1 VNITSLKLPSY
12 AKINRHL
19 EILGKRPDGYHEVFT
34 VLQTISLCDDLEF
47 ELRPDGKVT
56 LVCDDPRIPADET
69 NLVIKAALALREKLE
84 TPLGADIKLT
94 KRIPAQGGLGGAS
107 SNAAVTLIGLNG
119 LWRAPFLSHHWK
131 DLAGALGA
139 DVPFFIYGGR
149 VIATGIGATLHTVE
163 DGPKQPLIII
173 TPNARVSTPAAYAA
187 LKAGSLTTVD
197 AMPILSSSFERH
209 NPRDSSQWPEPHND
223 FERVIFEIEPEI
235 ERAKRALLEAG
246 VRSALL
252 AGSGSSVFGIVD
264 DEVMRERVLDK
275 LNCEP
280 GWQVF
285 SCETLLR
292 VEYYEALKPS
302 GFPLFLRSLKTA
314 NRKTTDT
321 GA

>member
-1 VNITSLKLPSY
+1 LNISSLKLPSF

-19 EILGKRPDGYHEVFT
+19 QILGKRPDGYHEVFT
-34 VLQTISLCDDLEF
+34 VLQMISLCDDLEF
-47 ELRPDGKVT
+47 ELRTDGIVT
-56 LVCDDPRIPADET
+56 LVCDDPRIPTDET
-69 NLVIKAALALREKLE
+69 NLVIKAAIALQQKLE
-84 TPLGADIKLT
+84 TPLGADIRLT

-119 LWRAPFLSHHWK
+119 LWRAPFLSHHWRR
-131 DLAGALGA
+131 LAGELGA
-139 DVPFFIYGGR
+139 DVPFFTFGGR
-149 VIATGIGATLHTVE
+149 MVATGTGANLLAVHDV
-163 DGPKQPLIII
+163 PRQPLIII

-187 LKAGSLTTVD
+187 LNAGSLTTVD

-209 NPRDSSQWPEPHND
+209 FTRDSSQWPEPHND
-223 FERVIFEIEPEI
+223 FERVIFEMEPEI
-235 ERAKRALLEAG
+235 ERAKNALLEAG

-264 DEVMRERVLDK
+264 DELMRDRVLDNLK
-275 LNCEP
+275 CEA

-285 SCETLLR
+285 SCETLSR
-292 VEYYEALKPS
+292 VEYFEAMKPS

-314 NRKTTDT
+314 NRKTDT

>member
-1 VNITSLKLPSY
+1 MSITSLKLPSY

-19 EILGKRPDGYHEVFT
+19 DVLGKRPDGYHEVFT
-34 VLQTISLCDDLEF
+34 VLQMISLCDDLEF
-47 ELRPDGKVT
+47 ELRTDGKVT
-56 LVCDDPRIPADET
+56 LVCDDPRIPTDET
-69 NLVIKAALALREKLE
+69 NLVIKAALALQQKLE

-119 LWRAPFLSHHWK
+119 LWRAPFRSPHWK
-131 DLAGALGA
+131 HLAGELGA
-139 DVPFFIYGGR
+139 DVPFFTGGGR
-149 VIATGIGATLHTVE
+149 MVATGIGATLLPVQDTSR
-163 DGPKQPLIII
+163 KPLIII
-173 TPNARVSTPAAYAA
+173 TPNARVSTPTAYAA
-187 LKAGSLTTVD
+187 LNAGSLTTVD

-209 NPRDSSQWPEPHND
+209 FTRDSSQWPEPHND

-235 ERAKRALLEAG
+235 ERAKNALLEAG
-246 VRSALL
+246 ARSALL

-264 DEVMRERVLDK
+264 DEAMRERVLDNLK
-275 LNCEP
+275 CEA
-280 GWQVF
+280 GWQLF
-285 SCETLLR
+285 SCETLSR

-314 NRKTTDT
+314 NKKTDT

>member
-1 VNITSLKLPSY
+1 MNTTSLKLPSY

-19 EILGKRPDGYHEVFT
+19 EVLGKRPDGYHEVFT
-34 VLQTISLCDDLEF
+34 VLQMVSLCDDLEF
-47 ELRPDGKVT
+47 ELRTDGKVT
-56 LVCDDPRIPADET
+56 LICDDPRIPTDET
-69 NLVIKAALALREKLE
+69 NLIVKAAIALQHKLE
-84 TPLGADIKLT
+84 TPLGVDIKLT

-107 SNAAVTLIGLNG
+107 SNAAVTLIALNG
-119 LWRAPFLSHHWK
+119 LWEAPFLSPHWRQ
-131 DLAGALGA
+131 LAGGLGS
-139 DVPFFIYGGR
+139 DVPFFMAGGR
-149 VIATGIGATLHTVE
+149 MVGTGTGTTLLTVHE
-163 DGPKQPLIII
+163 GPRQSVIII
-173 TPNARVSTPAAYAA
+173 TPNARVSTPMAYAA
-187 LKAGSLTTVD
+187 LNAGSLTTVD

-209 NPRDSSQWPEPHND
+209 YTRDSSQWPEPRND

-235 ERAKRALLEAG
+235 ERAKNALLAAG

-264 DEVMRERVLDK
+264 DDVMRERVIDNLK
-275 LNCEP
+275 CEA

-285 SCETLLR
+285 SCETLSR

-314 NRKTTDT
+314 NRKTDT

>member
-1 VNITSLKLPSY
+1 MNITSLQLPSY

-19 EILGKRPDGYHEVFT
+19 EVLGKRPDGYHEVFT
-34 VLQTISLCDDLEF
+34 VLQMISLHDDLEF
-47 ELRPDGKVT
+47 ELRTDGKVT
-56 LVCDDPRIPADET
+56 LVCDDPRIPTDET
-69 NLVIKAALALREKLE
+69 NLIIKASLALKEKLE
-84 TPLGADIKLT
+84 TPLGADIRLT

-119 LWRAPFLSHHWK
+119 LWRAPFRSPHWHR
-131 DLAGALGA
+131 LAEELGA
-139 DVPFFIYGGR
+139 DVPYFTAGGR
-149 VIATGIGATLHTVE
+149 MVATGIGASLLAVH
-163 DGPKQPLIII
+163 DGPREPLLII

-187 LKAGSLTTVD
+187 LNAGSLTTVD

-209 NPRDSSQWPEPHND
+209 NTRDSSQWPEPHND

-235 ERAKRALLEAG
+235 ERAKKALLEAG

-252 AGSGSSVFGIVD
+252 AGSGSSVFGVVD
-264 DEVMRERVLDK
+264 DEVMRDRVLDNLK
-275 LNCEP
+275 CEA

-285 SCETLLR
+285 SCETLSR

-314 NRKTTDT
+314 NRKTDT

>member
-1 VNITSLKLPSY
+1 MSITSLKLPSY

-19 EILGKRPDGYHEVFT
+19 QVLGKRPDGYHEVFT
-34 VLQTISLCDDLEF
+34 VLQMISLCDDLEF
-47 ELRPDGKVT
+47 ELRNDGKVT
-56 LVCDDPRIPADET
+56 LACDDPRIPTDET
-69 NLVIKAALALREKLE
+69 NLVIKAALALQQKLE
-84 TPLGADIKLT
+84 TTLGAEIKLT

-119 LWRAPFLSHHWK
+119 LWQAPFLSHHWK
-131 DLAGALGA
+131 RLAEGLGA
-139 DVPFFIYGGR
+139 DVPFFTYGGR
-149 VIATGIGATLHTVE
+149 MVATGIGATLLSVDDT
-163 DGPKQPLIII
+163 PRQPLIII
-173 TPNARVSTPAAYAA
+173 TPNARVSTPTAYAA
-187 LKAGSLTTVD
+187 LKAGSLTTLD

-209 NPRDSSQWPEPHND
+209 NTRDSSQWPEPHND

-235 ERAKRALLEAG
+235 ERAKNALLEAG

-264 DEVMRERVLDK
+264 DDVMRERVIDNLK
-275 LNCEP
+275 CEA

-285 SCETLLR
+285 SCETLSR

-302 GFPLFLRSLKTA
+302 GFPLFLRSSKTA
-314 NRKTTDT
+314 NRKTDT